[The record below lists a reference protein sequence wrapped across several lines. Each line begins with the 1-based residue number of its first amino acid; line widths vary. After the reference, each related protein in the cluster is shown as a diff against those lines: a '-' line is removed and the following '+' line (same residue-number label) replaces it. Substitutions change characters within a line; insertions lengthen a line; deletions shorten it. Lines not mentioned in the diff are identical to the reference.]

1 MATKEELLEKLS
13 TTKLEKLAKK
23 GEVLDDA
30 KSSALALWSYRSAL
44 IEYIRRSRKVTI
56 ADIEAIL
63 EPKKKAPKETANK
76 SPQPERSRRKVG
88 KQEWELKKRE
98 YNYRCAICGKS
109 EEEVGIL
116 ARAHIQAY
124 SKGGTQLFPLCPNCH
139 TRYDKGIL
147 KDSEL
152 KKIKLTRAEYNKI
165 IPRK

>member
-63 EPKKKAPKETANK
+63 EPKKSVEETEKIEALVKE
-76 SPQPERSRRKVG
+76 S
-88 KQEWELKKRE
+88 KKRTLTTAQKRE
-98 YNYRCAICGKS
+98 LERTVGWKCELCGKKLT
-109 EEEVGIL
+109 VKPDIH
-116 ARAHIQAY
+116 HITPKAE
-124 SKGGTQLFPLCPNCH
+124 GGSDKDSNLIVLCPNCH
-139 TRYDKGIL
+139 RLVHTEKIS
-147 KDSEL
+147 KSEL
-152 KKIKLTRAEYNKI
+152 KKAISKR
-165 IPRK
+165 R